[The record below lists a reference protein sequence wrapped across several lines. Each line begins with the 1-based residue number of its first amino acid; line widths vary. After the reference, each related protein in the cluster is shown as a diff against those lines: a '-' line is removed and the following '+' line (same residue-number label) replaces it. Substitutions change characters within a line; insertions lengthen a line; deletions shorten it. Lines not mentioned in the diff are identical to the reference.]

1 MIMHI
6 TQANMKNII
15 SPLSKEAYRS
25 PELEVLDWSI
35 EEAILQSSPGSFDNE
50 ENYGDDWN

>member
-1 MIMHI
+1 MIMHK
-6 TQANMKNII
+6 TQANMKNNI

-50 ENYGDDWN
+50 ENYGDDWH